1 MSDDPYAKIARRVE
15 SDDPYAGIAR
25 RATPTTADTVEDAG
39 KQLVYGFNRGV
50 NSLIGLPGWLMAG
63 GAELVGVPKE
73 TADKLRF
80 QNNPVSDYLT
90 AGEAPKT
97 TAGRYADAVGQNL
110 PAAVAVTGG
119 FLNAARSVPQVT
131 AATRPLANT
140 ARARIADDLV
150 APYVARPT
158 AAVATDAAATVGA
171 SAGQQAAEDAGFG
184 ATGQMIGALGGGIV
198 PIAGAQAV
206 GSGVRAVNRATYN
219 IRNPREGANERFLA
233 NLGDTTLDDLSSNV
247 AVGAT
252 RENETINRM
261 TLDILGDEMVRANG
275 NQRQAMANTVN
286 RIVNET
292 GVTPGTAQERI
303 RRLAG
308 VHSDSDLMLGEYP
321 AVVSGNAETR
331 LMRPQNIDDA
341 DAGRIQGS
349 GVHDLFD
356 YLGNTGSGQSTQ
368 NVRNSIMERMAMLRD
383 SLRTRL
389 LEISPNQQ
397 TIQDADNLIAR
408 MTQQARNEYDAVY
421 NAPGGTAVDYGM
433 LHGLW
438 QRAAARAL
446 NRAAGRGG
454 DEAKIIR
461 DAVDNLYWTVPG
473 DETAA
478 RTIGQAKDDML
489 ATRRSLVEDQLRQLR
504 RQMQVT
510 RDPVQRENIR
520 AQIWA
525 VEDQA
530 RTQLRASEDTIR
542 ANQDAAKGGQRIL
555 MPSLQQ
561 AQDMR
566 GRIRGMITKARTAGD
581 TNIVNA
587 LQPLYDDLTRAME
600 RASPRWRVANRRW
613 ADMRIAETARE
624 LGEAFAERAGPRYR
638 EQMREFDRLA
648 PEMQDLV
655 RIELA
660 QKWIDKID
668 NAGDTH
674 DLAKLFSTPHIRA
687 VVRRMFGD
695 QAAVDFARAI
705 RDQRVATISR
715 GKLANS
721 ATHRR
726 GMNQAEQDA
735 EVGMVA
741 NLDAANIGGV
751 RNWLI
756 EALTNVLRERRNRP
770 LADIVTT
777 PMSNTPQVAERLSR
791 LRNTQARLQRFNR
804 PRVPTSGIPAT
815 FGALASP
822 EEE

>member
-1 MSDDPYAKIARRVE
+1 MSDDPYAGIARRVD

-25 RATPTTADTVEDAG
+25 RASPTMADATEDAG
-39 KQLVYGFNRGV
+39 KQLVYGFNRGI
-50 NSLIGLPGWLMAG
+50 NSLIGLPGWMMAE

-73 TADKLRF
+73 TADKFRF
-80 QNNPVSDYLT
+80 QNNPVSNYLT
-90 AGEAPKT
+90 AGEAPTT

-110 PAAVAVTGG
+110 PAA
-119 FLNAARSVPQVT
+119 
-131 AATRPLANT
+131 AATTGTLLRAASQLPRTVQAASSTLGGIVDDIVRPYA
-140 ARARIADDLV
+140 
-150 APYVARPT
+150 ARPT
-158 AAVATDAAATVGA
+158 AAVTTDAAATIGA
-171 SAGQQAAEDAGFG
+171 SAGQQAAEDQGFG
-184 ATGQMIGALGGGIV
+184 AGGQMLAALGGGIV
-198 PIAGAQAV
+198 PVAGAQLLGTGA
-206 GSGVRAVNRATYN
+206 RAVNRATYN
-219 IRNPREGANERFLA
+219 VRNPREGANERFLA
-233 NLGDTTLDDLSSNV
+233 NLGDTSLDDLSSNIG
-247 AVGAT
+247 VGAT
-252 RENETINRM
+252 RENEVINRM
-261 TLDILGDEMVRANG
+261 TLDILGDEMVRTNG
-275 NQRQAMANTVN
+275 NQRQAVANTVN

-292 GVTPGTAQERI
+292 GVAQSTAQERV
-303 RRLAG
+303 RRLMN

-321 AVVSGNAETR
+321 AVVSGNVETR
-331 LMRPQNIDDA
+331 FMRPQNIDDL

-349 GVHDLFD
+349 GVHDLYD
-356 YLGNTGSGQSTQ
+356 YLGNSASGQSTQ
-368 NVRNSIMERMAMLRD
+368 NVRNAIMDRMGMLRD

-408 MTQQARNEYDAVY
+408 MTQQARQEYDAVY
-421 NAPGGTAVDYGM
+421 NAPGGTAVNYPV

-446 NRAAGRGG
+446 NRAAGRSG
-454 DEAKIIR
+454 DEAQAIR
-461 DAVDNLYWTVPG
+461 NAVDNLYLTIPA

-478 RTIGQAKDDML
+478 RAIGQARDDMF
-489 ATRRSLVEDQLRQLR
+489 TTKRTMVEDQLRQLR
-504 RQMQVT
+504 RQMQLT

-530 RTQLRASEDTIR
+530 RSMLRASEDTIR
-542 ANQDAAKGGQRIL
+542 ANQDAARGGQRIL

-566 GRIRGMITKARTAGD
+566 GRIRGILDKARTSND
-581 TNIVNA
+581 TNIINA

-600 RASPRWRVANRRW
+600 RASPQWRVANRRW
-613 ADMRIAETARE
+613 ADMRISEVARE
-624 LGEAFAERAGPRYR
+624 LGEAFAEKAGPRYR
-638 EQMREFDRLA
+638 EQLREFDRLA

-655 RIELA
+655 RIELV

-687 VVRRMFGD
+687 MVRRMFGD
-695 QAAVDFARAI
+695 QAAVDFARAA
-705 RDQRVATISR
+705 RDQRVATMSR
-715 GKLANS
+715 GMLSNS

-726 GMNQAEQDA
+726 GMNQTAQDA

-741 NLDAANIGGV
+741 NLDNASIGGV
-751 RNWLI
+751 RNWLV

-770 LADIVTT
+770 LSEIVTT
-777 PMSNTPQVAERLSR
+777 PMSDTARVAERLAR
-791 LRNTQARLQRFNR
+791 LRNTQGRLDRFNA
-804 PRVPTSGIPAT
+804 PRVRTSPVPA
-815 FGALASP
+815 ALSAIASP